1 MGADSTGYI
10 LHADAVPGPASEGYK
25 VSVHVWIVIP
35 EPSLR
40 AVFAR
45 FRIGD
50 GIIVHVVRAHA
61 DRSVPWNRILFVLE
75 SDIWRASR

>member
-1 MGADSTGYI
+1 MDATSTGYI
-10 LHADAVPGPASEGYK
+10 LHADAVPGAASKGYK
-25 VSVHVWIVIP
+25 VSVHVWIVIT

-40 AVFAR
+40 AVLAR

-50 GIIVHVVRAHA
+50 GVIVHVVRAHA
-61 DRSVPWNRILFVLE
+61 DRSVLWNRILFVLE

>member
-1 MGADSTGYI
+1 MGATSTGYI
-10 LHADAVPGPASEGYK
+10 LHADTVPGAASEGYK
-25 VSVHVWIVIP
+25 VSIHVWIVIT

-40 AVFAR
+40 AVLAR

-50 GIIVHVVRAHA
+50 GVIVHVVRAHA
-61 DRSVPWNRILFVLE
+61 DRSVLWNRILFVLE

>member
-1 MGADSTGYI
+1 MGANSTGCL
-10 LHADAVPGPASEGYK
+10 LHANAVSGAASEGYK
-25 VSVHVWIVIP
+25 VSIHVWIVIT

-40 AVFAR
+40 AVFVR

-50 GIIVHVVRAHA
+50 GVVVHIVRAHA
-61 DRSVPWNRILFVLE
+61 DRSVLWNRILLVLE